1 MVRFIPASPVLTGPL
16 DAPYIQET
24 TSTGTAIPMKRNAS
38 HQTIHPPARAPLL
51 FRPFR
56 LGPLR
61 LKNRIVALPLHTG
74 FAHPDGRVS
83 SLLLEFTRSQAR
95 SGAGMVV
102 TANAAVSEDGA
113 VSRYNL
119 RIDRDEFLPGLHR
132 LAETIQNEGA
142 VACLQLN
149 HAGRFAKSPRPL
161 LPAPLDTSNFAFNI
175 ASLKK
180 FMHFFPFEKRFGLT
194 RNFLSQV
201 QAWRRGMDEAE
212 RERVIR
218 DFAGAAVRAARAGF
232 EAVELH
238 GANGYLL
245 CQFLSSFTHKRRED
259 AEDDFAA
266 RAAFPLAVVC
276 RMRQSLPTG
285 FPIGFRLL
293 LNEWVP
299 GGIDL
304 DEALKF
310 ARLLEAEGIAYLSAS
325 VGTYNSIFSDAVM
338 KTMARPAYL
347 REEMA
352 ALKKTVRTPVVIS
365 GRIVTPGLAEKMVR
379 EGIADLVGLG
389 RPLLA
394 DAQWIQKAREDGRKI
409 RACINCH
416 TCLKS
421 VVLEQGITC
430 VRWSPVEQK
439 RVALARKLLTRNR
452 RALWIVTRNEDRDRY
467 RAVWPFLLPDLG
479 REDRPVAITYLDRS
493 NHPADRKS
501 AEGYAAPGEQFSQW
515 IQKRLGA
522 AGFPDGTVRSVIP
535 DTGRDME
542 KAVRQEIAEGG
553 YGLIAMA
560 AEPGQAWRRRLL
572 YQESGKVMGWIG
584 THARWEK
591 VIVAVDFSDAA
602 LMAMKFLRGAMEKHP
617 EIRPTFCHVL
627 GDQRGEHRK
636 QWSIFKAA
644 AGFDDE
650 AALTELPFSEDVAA
664 VLVAEIQNGNYGTVV
679 MGKRGL
685 SEIKRWL
692 LGSVSTKVL
701 EGLTD
706 QSLFLVDG

>member
-1 MVRFIPASPVLTGPL
+1 
-16 DAPYIQET
+16 
-24 TSTGTAIPMKRNAS
+24 MKRNTS
-38 HQTIHPPARAPLL
+38 HETIHPPAAAPLL

-83 SLLLEFTRSQAR
+83 SLLLDFSRSQAR

-102 TANAAVSEDGA
+102 TANAAVSEDGV

-149 HAGRFAKSPRPL
+149 HAGRFAKSSRLL

-245 CQFLSSFTHKRRED
+245 CQFLSSFTNKRREGAAD
-259 AEDDFAA
+259 GFAA
-266 RAAFPLAVVC
+266 RAAFPLAVVR
-276 RMRQSLPTG
+276 RMRQSLPKD

-304 DEALKF
+304 YEALKF
-310 ARLLEAEGIAYLSAS
+310 SRLLEAEGIAYLSAS

-352 ALKKTVRTPVVIS
+352 ALKKAVRTPVIIS

-379 EGIADLVGLG
+379 EEIADLVGLG

-394 DAQWIQKAREDGRKI
+394 DAQWIKKAREDGRKI
-409 RACINCH
+409 RACINCN

-439 RVALARKLLTRNR
+439 RIALARKLLARNR
-452 RALWIVTRNEDRDRY
+452 RALWMVTREADRDRY
-467 RAVWPFLLPDLG
+467 RALWPFLLPDLG
-479 REDRPVAITYLDRS
+479 REDRPIAITHLDGS
-493 NHPADRKS
+493 NHTGDREP
-501 AEGYAAPGEQFSQW
+501 AEGPAAPGERFSQW
-515 IQKRLGA
+515 IKERLGA
-522 AGFPDGTVRSVIP
+522 AGFPDGTVRTVIP
-535 DTGRDME
+535 DGGRNIE

-553 YGLIAMA
+553 YGMIAMA
-560 AEPGQAWRRRLL
+560 AEPRQAWRRRLL

-584 THARWEK
+584 THARWAK

-602 LMAMKFLRGAMEKHP
+602 LMAMKFLHGAMERHP
-617 EIRPTFCHVL
+617 EITPTFCHVL
-627 GDQRGEHRK
+627 TDAGGEHRK
-636 QWSIFKAA
+636 QWTIFKAA

-650 AALTELPFSEDVAA
+650 AALKELPFSEDVAA
-664 VLVAEIQNGNYGTVV
+664 VLLDEIQNGNYGTVV

-685 SEIKRWL
+685 SGIKRWL